1 LDHQVVESSLGII
14 PRFALGGQQMSGAA
28 STFGSELKTNDR
40 VHFRLYCSV
49 FVIVFLGWL
58 AVGRADAQTLPPDD
72 AAAAPAA
79 TDTSP
84 LSDTMA
90 PIIRAASD
98 PPGNVTTYHYDT
110 SRTGWNPSE
119 TTLTP
124 GPSGNVKPGSFGV
137 LQSVRLP
144 DATNDF
150 VDAQPLVVTGLTLN
164 GTTQDVVYVAT
175 EANNI
180 YAISASGPKLGKIL
194 VQRNLGT
201 PVGRPLN
208 CGNNGPV
215 VGINSTPVIHL
226 DPTDLTSGGT
236 MYVMSY
242 ELVNTPTYKLHALN
256 LKTLEDKI
264 APAMVTASH
273 TLTNNTTYSFNA
285 TVSRQ
290 RAALLEA
297 NGNIYAAFASYCDL
311 SASKSRGWLLGWDE
325 NTLAPLAANQLN
337 NRLSTSRHS
346 FFLTSIWMSGYG
358 LAAGPSGVLY
368 FVTGNSDYSGTTY
381 SPPNNIQESVVKL
394 SADLT
399 TLLDYFTPTG
409 SDGVGPLDVRDEDFG
424 SGGAMVVPDVS
435 GQAAFTLVAAGKAGH
450 LYLINR
456 SNMRHNTGRV
466 LASVSIGGCWCG
478 PSYFVGSD
486 GVRRIVS
493 SGGRHIGLW
502 KAPASSATLQPE
514 RSFNISSGQDPG
526 FFTTVSSNNQ
536 APGTAII
543 WAVNRPANSNPARV
557 TLYAF
562 DPTAATGNPVYT
574 SDAGSWPIANGNAN
588 IVPVVSNGKVFVAS
602 FAALNIFGPGG
613 TAAPLVVPPPPP
625 PRAPLP
631 SQIFGKI
638 IRIDTPQITIQPAT
652 GALVTVDTTDA
663 VAADLSVPLVVG
675 RAVHVFGPRDVTGV
689 WHAQTIERAKDDP
702 ALWQPFP

>member
-1 LDHQVVESSLGII
+1 
-14 PRFALGGQQMSGAA
+14 MSA
-28 STFGSELKTNDR
+28 STLGSRELKRNYR
-40 VHFRLYCSV
+40 VGFHLYCSV
-49 FVIVFLGWL
+49 FVIVFLGCL
-58 AVGRADAQTLPPDD
+58 AVGRTDAQTLPP
-72 AAAAPAA
+72 AAAAPDRGAA
-79 TDTSP
+79 PPAADTS
-84 LSDTMA
+84 LSDTVA
-90 PIIRAASD
+90 PLIRAASD

-110 SRTGWNPSE
+110 SRTGWNPNE

-124 GPSGNVKPGSFGV
+124 GPSGNVKPASFGV
-137 LQSVRLP
+137 LKTVQLG
-144 DATNDF
+144 DAVNDY
-150 VDAQPLVVTGLTLN
+150 VDAQPLVVTALTIN

-180 YAISASGPKLGKIL
+180 YAISASSGPALGTIL
-194 VQRNLGT
+194 LQRNLGT

-226 DPTDLTSGGT
+226 DPTDTKSGGT

-242 ELVNTPTYKLHALN
+242 ELVNNVPTYKLHALN
-256 LKTLEDKI
+256 LMTLADKF
-264 APAMVTASH
+264 APTIVTASR
-273 TLTNNTTYSFNA
+273 TLTPSNTTYSFNA

-297 NGNIYAAFASYCDL
+297 NGFIYAAFASYCDL

-337 NRLSTSRHS
+337 NRQSKAPHS

-358 LAAGPSGVLY
+358 VAAGPSGVLY

-394 SADLT
+394 SPDLT
-399 TLLDYFTPTG
+399 SLQDYFTPTG

-424 SGGAMVVPDVS
+424 SGGAMVVPDIS
-435 GQAAFTLVAAGKAGH
+435 GQASFTLVAAGKAGH

-456 SNMRHNTGRV
+456 SRMEHNTGRV

-478 PSYFVGSD
+478 PSYFIGSD

-502 KAPASSATLQPE
+502 KAPASPATLQAD
-514 RSFNISSGQDPG
+514 RSFSIRSGQDPG

-536 APGTAII
+536 TPRTAII
-543 WAVNRPANSNPARV
+543 WAVSRPTDANPAKV

-562 DPTAATGNPVYT
+562 DPTAANGSGPVF
-574 SDAGSWPIANGNAN
+574 SSVAGSWPIANGNAN
-588 IVPVVSNGKVFVAS
+588 IVPVVANGKVFVAS
-602 FAALNIFGPGG
+602 FAALNIFGPSG
-613 TAAPLVVPPPPP
+613 TLAPLVVPPPPP
-625 PRAPLP
+625 PRGPLV

-652 GALVTVDTTDA
+652 GALVTVDTTAA

-675 RAVHVFGPRDVTGV
+675 RAVHVFGPMDTTGV

>member
-1 LDHQVVESSLGII
+1 V
-14 PRFALGGQQMSGAA
+14 
-28 STFGSELKTNDR
+28 
-40 VHFRLYCSV
+40 
-49 FVIVFLGWL
+49 
-58 AVGRADAQTLPPDD
+58 
-72 AAAAPAA
+72 
-79 TDTSP
+79 DTVQ
-84 LSDTMA
+84 LSDT
-90 PIIRAASD
+90 D
-98 PPGNVTTYHYDT
+98 
-110 SRTGWNPSE
+110 
-119 TTLTP
+119 
-124 GPSGNVKPGSFGV
+124 
-137 LQSVRLP
+137 
-144 DATNDF
+144 NDY
-150 VDAQPLVVTGLTLN
+150 VDAQPLIVTALTIN

-180 YAISASGPKLGKIL
+180 YAISASSGPALGTIL

-208 CGNNGPV
+208 CDNNGPV

-226 DPTDLTSGGT
+226 DPTDPTSGGT

-242 ELVNTPTYKLHALN
+242 ELVNNVPTYRLHALN
-256 LKTLEDKI
+256 LMTLADKI
-264 APAMVTASH
+264 PPRIVTASRS
-273 TLTNNTTYSFNA
+273 LTNNTTYSFNA
-285 TVSRQ
+285 TVNRQ

-297 NGNIYAAFASYCDL
+297 NERIYAAFASYCDHG
-311 SASKSRGWLLGWDE
+311 ASKSRGWLLGWDE

-337 NRLSTSRHS
+337 NRLSKSPHS

-358 LAAGPSGVLY
+358 VAAGPSGVLY

-399 TLLDYFTPTG
+399 SLLDYFTPTG
-409 SDGVGPLDVRDEDFG
+409 SDGVGPLDVRDADFG
-424 SGGAMVVPDVS
+424 SGGAMVVPDLS
-435 GQAAFTLVAAGKAGH
+435 GQASYTLVAAGKVGH

-456 SNMRHNTGRV
+456 SRMEHNTGRV
-466 LASVSIGGCWCG
+466 LATVSIGGCWCG
-478 PSYFVGSD
+478 PSYFLGSD

-493 SGGRHIGLW
+493 SGGNHINLW
-502 KAPASSATLQPE
+502 KAPKIPATLQPD
-514 RSFNISSGQDPG
+514 RSFSIRSGQDPG

-536 APGTAII
+536 TPGTAII
-543 WAVNRPANSNPARV
+543 WAVNRPSDPNPAKV

-562 DPTAATGNPVYT
+562 DPTAATGSAPVFS

-588 IVPVVSNGKVFVAS
+588 IVPVVANGKVFVAS

-613 TAAPLVVPPPPP
+613 TLAPLVVPPPPRV
-625 PRAPLP
+625 PRL

-638 IRIDTPQITIQPAT
+638 TRIDTPQVTIQPAT

-663 VAADLSVPLVVG
+663 VAADQSVPFVVG
-675 RAVHVFGPRDVTGV
+675 RAIHVFGPIDSTGV
-689 WHAQTIERAKDDP
+689 WHAQSIERAKDDP

>member
-1 LDHQVVESSLGII
+1 
-14 PRFALGGQQMSGAA
+14 MSA
-28 STFGSELKTNDR
+28 STFGSRYLRTNDR
-40 VHFRLYCSV
+40 AGFRLYSSV
-49 FVIVFLGWL
+49 FGIVLLGFV
-58 AVGRADAQTLPPDD
+58 AIGRTDAQTVPPD
-72 AAAAPAA
+72 AAALESGAVPAA
-79 TDTSP
+79 DDTS
-84 LSDTMA
+84 LSDTVVA
-90 PIIRAASD
+90 PSIRTASD

-110 SRTGWNPSE
+110 SRTGWNPNE

-137 LQSVRLP
+137 LQTVALGDSV
-144 DATNDF
+144 NDY
-150 VDAQPLVVTGLTLN
+150 VDAQPLVVKALRIN

-180 YAISASGPKLGKIL
+180 YAISASSGPALGTIL
-194 VQRNLGT
+194 IQRKLGT

-215 VGINSTPVIHL
+215 VGIDSTAVIHL
-226 DPTDLTSGGT
+226 DPTDPTSGGT
-236 MYVMSY
+236 IYVMSY
-242 ELVNTPTYKLHALN
+242 ELVNNAPTYKLHALN
-256 LKTLEDKI
+256 LMTLADKI
-264 APAMVTASH
+264 APVIVTASR
-273 TLTNNTTYSFNA
+273 TLTPSNTTYRFNA
-285 TVSRQ
+285 TVTRQ

-297 NGNIYAAFASYCDL
+297 NGRIYAAFASYCDL

-325 NTLAPLAANQLN
+325 NNLAPLAANQLN
-337 NRLSTSRHS
+337 NRLSTAPHS

-358 LAAGPSGVLY
+358 VAAGPTGVLY

-399 TLLDYFTPTG
+399 SLLDYFTPTG

-424 SGGAMVVPDVS
+424 SGGAMVVPDLS
-435 GQAAFTLVAAGKAGH
+435 GQASFTLVAAGKAGH
-450 LYLINR
+450 MYLINR
-456 SNMRHNTGRV
+456 SRMEHNSGRV

-478 PSYFVGSD
+478 PSYFLGSD

-493 SGGRHIGLW
+493 SGGNRINVW
-502 KAPASSATLQPE
+502 KAPSSPATLQAD
-514 RSFNISSGQDPG
+514 RSFNIRSGQDPG
-526 FFTTVSSNNQ
+526 FFTTVSSNNST
-536 APGTAII
+536 PRTAII
-543 WAVNRPANSNPARV
+543 WAVNRPADPNPAKV
-557 TLYAF
+557 KLYAF
-562 DPTAATGNPVYT
+562 DPTAATGSAPVFS
-574 SDAGSWPIANGNAN
+574 SDAGSWPNANGNAN
-588 IVPVVSNGKVFVAS
+588 IVPVVANGKVFVAS

-613 TAAPLVVPPPPP
+613 TLAPLVVPPPPP

-631 SQIFGKI
+631 SQIFGRI

-652 GALVTVDTTDA
+652 GPLVTVDTTDA
-663 VAADLSVPLVVG
+663 VAADQSVPFVVG
-675 RAVHVFGPRDVTGV
+675 RAVHVFGPVDATGV

>member
-1 LDHQVVESSLGII
+1 MAGS
-14 PRFALGGQQMSGAA
+14 A
-28 STFGSELKTNDR
+28 SAFGSPELRTNDR
-40 VHFRLYCSV
+40 VIFPLHCSILLI
-49 FVIVFLGWL
+49 VILGCL
-58 AVGRADAQTLPPDD
+58 ALGRADAQTLPSV
-72 AAAAPAA
+72 AAGEPAAP
-79 TDTSP
+79 DTSISDAMSP
-84 LSDTMA
+84 LV
-90 PIIRAASD
+90 RAASN
-98 PPGNVTTYHYDT
+98 PPGNVTTYHYDV
-110 SRTGWNPSE
+110 SRTGWNPNE

-124 GPSGNVKPGSFGV
+124 GPSGDVKPGSFGV
-137 LQSVRLP
+137 LQTVHLTDSV
-144 DATNDF
+144 NDY
-150 VDAQPLVVTGLTLN
+150 VDAQPLVVKALTIN

-180 YAISASGPKLGKIL
+180 YAISASSEPALGTIL

-242 ELVNTPTYKLHALN
+242 ELVNNVPTYELHALN
-256 LKTLEDKI
+256 LMTLADKI
-264 APAMVTASH
+264 APVIVTASR
-273 TLTNNTTYSFNA
+273 TLTPSNTTYTFNA

-297 NGNIYAAFASYCDL
+297 NGRIYAAFASYCDH
-311 SASKSRGWLLGWDE
+311 SAGKSRGWLLGWDE
-325 NTLAPLAANQLN
+325 NSLAPLAANQLN
-337 NRLSTSRHS
+337 NRLSKAPHS

-358 LAAGPSGVLY
+358 VAAGPTGVLY

-399 TLLDYFTPTG
+399 SLLDYFTPTG
-409 SDGVGPLDVRDEDFG
+409 SDGVGPLDVRDDDFG
-424 SGGAMVVPDVS
+424 SGGAMVVPDLS
-435 GQAAFTLVAAGKAGH
+435 GQASFTLVAAGKAGH

-456 SNMRHNTGRV
+456 SRMEHNTGRV
-466 LASVSIGGCWCG
+466 LATVSIGGCWCG
-478 PSYFVGSD
+478 PSYFLGSD

-493 SGGRHIGLW
+493 SGGHRINVW
-502 KAPASSATLQPE
+502 KAPTSPATLQAD
-514 RSFNISSGQDPG
+514 RSFDIRSGQDGG

-536 APGTAII
+536 TPGTAII
-543 WAVNRPANSNPARV
+543 WAVNRPRDPNPAKV

-562 DPTAATGNPVYT
+562 DPTAATGSAPVFS
-574 SDAGSWPIANGNAN
+574 SDAGSWPNANGNAN
-588 IVPVVSNGKVFVAS
+588 IVPVVANGKVFVAS

-613 TAAPLVVPPPPP
+613 TLAPLVVPPPRPP
-625 PRAPLP
+625 GVPLP
-631 SQIFGKI
+631 SQIFGRI
-638 IRIDTPQITIQPAT
+638 TRIDRPQITIQPAT

-663 VAADLSVPLVVG
+663 AAADQSVPLVVG
-675 RAVHVFGPRDVTGV
+675 RAVHVFGPVDVTGV